1 MKLHFLLLLSTSIIW
16 CILGVSSYHLGVS
29 QISDLNPKPCRTTS
43 VYETFKYEERKDM
56 WDRIKYQLKK
66 KQNLPTLEDKPA
78 FLRWVWKLIYPS
90 SVTQYDKMPLPSYVK
105 LLVLENLLKNT
116 KKPFNIQDI
125 NYVFNMNI

>member
-1 MKLHFLLLLSTSIIW
+1 MKLHFLLLLSTSIIC
-16 CILGVSSYHLGVS
+16 CILEVSSYHLSVS
-29 QISDLNPKPCRTTS
+29 QISDLNPRPYQTTS

-66 KQNLPTLEDKPA
+66 KQNLPTVEDKPT
-78 FLRWVWKLIYPS
+78 FLRWAWELIFPS

-105 LLVLENLLKNT
+105 LLALENLLKNT

-125 NYVFNMNI
+125 NYVLNMNI